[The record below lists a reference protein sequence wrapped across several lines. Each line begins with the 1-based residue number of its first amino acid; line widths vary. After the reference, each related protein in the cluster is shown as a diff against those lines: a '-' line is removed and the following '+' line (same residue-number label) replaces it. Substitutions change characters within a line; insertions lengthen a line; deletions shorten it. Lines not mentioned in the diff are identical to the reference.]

1 MPRLPGVD
9 HRRAVAAFRRAGFEI
24 VREGRHI
31 VMTDGDRT
39 LIIPR
44 HDPINAF
51 TMAQIVLGSG
61 MTIDRFRSLL

>member
-1 MPRLPGVD
+1 MPRLPGVH
-9 HRRAVAAFRRAGFEI
+9 HRRAVAAFSRAGFRV

-31 VMTDGDRT
+31 VMTDGERT

-44 HDPINAF
+44 QDPINAF

-61 MTIDRFRSLL
+61 LTLERFQELL